1 LKANSIEP
9 TREMRLENE
18 KEKMKEEEREVQALL
33 LSDGDDDT
41 HSDEVEYVSDSEG
54 YLLLAPDSDG
64 A

>member
-1 LKANSIEP
+1 
-9 TREMRLENE
+9 MRLENE

-54 YLLLAPDSDG
+54 YLLLALDSDG
-64 A
+64 T

>member
-41 HSDEVEYVSDSEG
+41 HSDDVEYVSDSEG